1 MKSKFLIT
9 TIAIVLLAFQSCR
22 KDDETSTINNTA
34 STSYPYS
41 MSVAGRVL
49 NENSEALQG
58 VTVKVNG
65 KAATTDVHGLF
76 VIKNA
81 GTTKDRCVLHFERSG
96 FFEQSHGFVPSLNAM
111 NYVKIVMLDNTKKYF
126 VSAATGGAVV
136 LADQSKVNFP
146 PNAFVKPDGSIYNGT
161 VSVVMKHLSPGQPN
175 FGFSI
180 PGGDLLARN
189 IANDEV
195 VLYSYGML
203 GVTLSGSSGEQLQL
217 GSGITAQLTVPIA
230 AAQTAS
236 APATLPLWYFDESA
250 SLWKEQGSATKVGNS
265 YVGNVSH
272 FSWWNCD
279 DPDDMAILNGVVK
292 DCSGNPVP
300 NAVVTLNGIY
310 NNTTNQNG
318 IYSGMV
324 PVTMSFTIQMLAINN
339 PGLSDSQVEN
349 IPTLIVGQVYTV
361 PDLVS
366 TAPCPAQITG
376 QLISCT
382 RTPIDGL
389 VYVEGTNGFF
399 AYQYT
404 VNGNYSIA
412 VVANM
417 PLIVSA
423 INTDGTNQQFVSPIP
438 NGQTFNV
445 SSMMLCNN
453 SSNAGPWYE
462 NGFVAN
468 GNGNINRV
476 FALNVNSSLQ
486 EWDGDTTTCS
496 IIGTDQLT
504 NTQCLMYL
512 RFPGNII
519 DTYAYSPADNQLS
532 LDFDGTAGI
541 AQYQSAFGGSQGI
554 LDVTG
559 YDLVGGFIYVSFS
572 GTLTDLF
579 GNVIFITDGRMKIPR
594 TQ

>member
-272 FSWWNCD
+272 FTWWNCD
-279 DPDDMAILNGVVK
+279 YQGPTAELTGVVK
-292 DCSGNPVP
+292 DCFNNPVP
-300 NAVVTLNGIY
+300 NAVVTGNGVLKT
-310 NNTTNQNG
+310 TTNQNG
-318 IYSGMV
+318 IFLEMV
-324 PVTMSFTIQMLAINN
+324 PAGMIFTIQVLAIDN
-339 PGLSDSQVEN
+339 PGLTDSQLETTPVLTN
-349 IPTLIVGQVYTV
+349 NQIYQV
-361 PDLVS
+361 PDLVCGS
-366 TAPCPAQITG
+366 CPGFLTG
-376 QLISCT
+376 TLTSCT
-382 RTPIDGL
+382 RTAANAM

-399 AYQYT
+399 AYQYSI
-404 VNGNYSIA
+404 NGNYSFP
-412 VVANM
+412 VFANM
-417 PLIVSA
+417 PLIVNA
-423 INTDGTNQQFVSPIP
+423 INVDGFNQQYVAPISV
-438 NGQTFNV
+438 GQTFNA
-445 SSMMLCNN
+445 SPMMLCNN
-453 SSNAGPWYE
+453 NSSNGPWYE
-462 NGFVAN
+462 NGFVVN
-468 GNGNINRV
+468 GNGFTNRV
-476 FALNVNSSLQ
+476 FAIALNSSLQ

-496 IIGTDQLT
+496 IIGTDSLT
-504 NTQCLMYL
+504 NTPCLMYL